1 MRVRAGVRGRR
12 KGSAQ
17 EPLDAGTLQTLL
29 DGERLLKAEGREAS
43 EEGAERRAKA
53 RVEACAAVSQS

>member
-1 MRVRAGVRGRR
+1 MRVRASVRGR
-12 KGSAQ
+12 KGRAQ

-43 EEGAERRAKA
+43 EEGGAPSEG
-53 RVEACAAVSQS
+53 QS